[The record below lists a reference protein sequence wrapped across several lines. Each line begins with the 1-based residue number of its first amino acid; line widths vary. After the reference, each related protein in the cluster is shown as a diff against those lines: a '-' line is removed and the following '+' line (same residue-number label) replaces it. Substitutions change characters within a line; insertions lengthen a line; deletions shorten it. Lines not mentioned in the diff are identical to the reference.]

1 MMTIRLK
8 LSLSI
13 VLLALIS
20 LGNAGTAIITVRDIQ
35 RDNTYMTD
43 QIAAHLDELTNVSAL
58 YAVNIVD
65 TAHKVRNGGMS
76 WEEGG
81 KNVQLAVSKIAS
93 DWQKFISTEE
103 DPQTRAKLERLEVA
117 AGDAVEKLEGL
128 LTARDRAGLDDF
140 VVREMYPA
148 IDPFTEEVG
157 RVFADHL
164 QENKMFG
171 DTIQRAAE
179 EGILTF
185 QILLALSLLISL
197 AIIWFVGRKIS
208 APLRR
213 IAGLTTDIAKGQT
226 NLSVPGQDRK
236 DELGNLARSVEVF
249 RKNLIETEELRNEQ
263 ERAKQQAEIEKRKM
277 MNRLADDFEAAVRD
291 VVTSVARSAEEMSQ
305 FSKTLNSTADQT
317 SHRAGTVATA
327 SEQAAANVSTVATA
341 TEELSASI
349 SEITRQVSDSSRTA
363 AAAVD
368 EARNTNKVVSSMALA
383 AQKIGDVV
391 QLISEI
397 ANQTNL
403 LALNA
408 TIEAARAG
416 EAGKGFAVVAS
427 EVKSLASQTAKAT
440 EEITTQ
446 ISSMQ
451 SVAGDAVKAINGI
464 SGTIEK
470 INSISSSIAAA
481 VEQQSAATGEISR
494 NVQEAAVGTKEVS
507 SNIGAVTVAAGETGQ
522 IAGNVLQAA
531 ALLQDE
537 SRRLKN
543 EVDDFISKVRSA

>member
-1 MMTIRLK
+1 MTIRLK

-13 VLLALIS
+13 VLLALIA
-20 LGNAGTAIITVRDIQ
+20 LGMSSKAIFAVRDIQ
-35 RDNTYMTD
+35 RDTAHMTD
-43 QIAAHLDELTNVSAL
+43 GIAAHLDELTSVSAL

-76 WEEGG
+76 WEEGN

-103 DPQTRAKLERLEVA
+103 DPQIRAKLERLEVA
-117 AGDAVEKLEGL
+117 AGDAVKKLEGVL
-128 LTARDRAGLDDF
+128 KAQDRASLDDF
-140 VVREMYPA
+140 VVHEMYPA

-157 RVFADHL
+157 RVFIDHL

-171 DTIQRAAE
+171 DMIQKAAA

-185 QILLALSLLISL
+185 QILLALALLISL
-197 AIIWFVGRKIS
+197 AIIWFVSSKIS

-349 SEITRQVSDSSRTA
+349 SEITRQVSDSSHTA

-368 EARNTNKVVSSMALA
+368 EARSTNKVVSSMALA

-440 EEITTQ
+440 EEITAQ
-446 ISSMQ
+446 ISAMQ
-451 SVAGDAVKAINGI
+451 NVASDAVKAINGI

-470 INSISSSIAAA
+470 INCISSSIAAA
-481 VEQQSAATGEISR
+481 VEQQSAATVEISR

-507 SNIGAVTVAAGETGQ
+507 SNIGAVTIAAGETGQ

-531 ALLQDE
+531 SLLQDE
-537 SRRLKN
+537 SRRLKS
-543 EVDDFISKVRSA
+543 EVEGFISKVRSA